1 MEKDSQVRLM
11 SSIYSQ
17 VMSTV
22 VGSDFQLQVAT
33 QLLIRF
39 WKFLETVLLIT
50 LSRTVMRITGHYQLV
65 NLNRSRSGIGHPS
78 WLSTPDHTSEEYG
91 PFKSWLWIKI

>member
-33 QLLIRF
+33 QPLIRF
-39 WKFLETVLLIT
+39 WKFLETILLIT
-50 LSRTVMRITGHYQLV
+50 LSRTAMRTTGRYQLV
-65 NLNRSRSGIGHPS
+65 NLNRSWSGIGHPS
-78 WLSTPDHTSEEYG
+78 
-91 PFKSWLWIKI
+91 